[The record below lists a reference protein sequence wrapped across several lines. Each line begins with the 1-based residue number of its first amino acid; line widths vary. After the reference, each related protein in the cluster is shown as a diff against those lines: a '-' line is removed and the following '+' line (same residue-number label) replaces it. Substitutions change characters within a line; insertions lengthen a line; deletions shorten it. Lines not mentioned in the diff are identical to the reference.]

1 MNSSADRL
9 NDACRWLESQKSV
22 ITQQLVEW
30 AEIASGSHDTEGLQQ
45 MADRLRSD
53 WQQHGLILQP
63 TSLPS
68 IEEIDSHGDILCW
81 KTVDALVARQRPEA
95 ARRVLLAIHFDTV
108 YERESSFRKCQW
120 LDADRLRGPGVVD
133 AKGGLLVMMWAL
145 AAIEKFDLA
154 AEIGWTAILNPDE
167 EIGSPASAALFQ
179 QQAGQHDF
187 GLLFEPCL
195 PDGAMVSQRK
205 GSGNFTIVVRG
216 RSAHSGRDPENGRN
230 AIVLLSQV
238 IGEVDRLNDP
248 QAGTTVNVGRIEGGG
263 PLNRVPDLAI
273 GRLNVRVSDASA
285 LADFENRLGQ
295 IVDQANEREGFE
307 VRLHGGFHAPPKS
320 VDDRTRKIQLAV
332 EASLDPAAAAI
343 RWQSTGG
350 ACDGSK
356 LAFYGLP
363 NVDTLGPRGGN
374 LHNPEEWVDTASLVP
389 KATSIVR
396 LMTDYSRG
404 VGPLA

>member
-1 MNSSADRL
+1 MSPTDGLR
-9 NDACRWLESQKSV
+9 DASDWLRSQEPAIKE
-22 ITQQLVEW
+22 QLVQW
-30 AEIASGSHDTEGLQQ
+30 AEIASGSHDTVGLQR
-45 MADRLRSD
+45 MSNRLRAD
-53 WQQHGLILQP
+53 WQHHGFTLQP
-63 TSLPS
+63 TPLSAIQEVAS
-68 IEEIDSHGDILCW
+68 QGEIVEW
-81 KTVDALVARQRPEA
+81 KSVDALVARQRPGA

-108 YERESSFRKCQW
+108 YEQESDFKQCQW

-154 AEIGWTAILNPDE
+154 GEIGWTAILNPDE

-179 QQAGQHDF
+179 QQAGLHDF

-216 RSAHSGRDPENGRN
+216 RSAHSGRDPEDGRN

-238 IGEVDRLNDP
+238 VGEVDRLNDP
-248 QAGTTVNVGRIEGGG
+248 HAGTTVNVGRIEGGG

-273 GRLNVRVSDASA
+273 GRLNVRVNDASA
-285 LADFENRLGQ
+285 LADFENRLSQ

-320 VDDRTRKIQLAV
+320 VDDRTREIQRAV
-332 EASLDPAAAAI
+332 EASLDASEPAI
-343 RWQSTGG
+343 RWQPTGG

-374 LHNPEEWVDTASLVP
+374 LHSPDEWVDTASIVP

-396 LMTDYSRG
+396 LLTAYARG
-404 VGPLA
+404 DKWMC